1 MSSRWWSTAR
11 SIRIQ
16 TRRDEI
22 LYFSNFK
29 SRNGSNMI
37 FFRIHMDP
45 LDHWS
50 VKPHTTCLN
59 FLSILTKQCTILNT
73 THCNLSIPLD
83 QTHPFLKGFYS
94 KRFRLYSAALFSNCK
109 LLNPEKIIIIMVV
122 TTISIKSVSF
132 CSFLPNAKEL
142 GREISEWWSE
152 KYDNSYGT
160 KIAITLKKMKKERTR
175 LL

>member
-11 SIRIQ
+11 SIRIL

-73 THCNLSIPLD
+73 THWYLNIPLD
-83 QTHPFLKGFYS
+83 QTHPFLKGFYYRVDPLTSHFEFTLQFQFS
-94 KRFRLYSAALFSNCK
+94 KAVYWPCIQMIALIFSD
-109 LLNPEKIIIIMVV
+109 
-122 TTISIKSVSF
+122 
-132 CSFLPNAKEL
+132 
-142 GREISEWWSE
+142 R
-152 KYDNSYGT
+152 
-160 KIAITLKKMKKERTR
+160 
-175 LL
+175 

>member
-11 SIRIQ
+11 SIRIL

-37 FFRIHMDP
+37 LFRIHMDP

-73 THCNLSIPLD
+73 THWYLNIPLD
-83 QTHPFLKGFYS
+83 QTHPFLKGFYLYHQLKVS
-94 KRFRLYSAALFSNCK
+94 ICVNEPRLVQYFSA
-109 LLNPEKIIIIMVV
+109 PELSTDKHAV
-122 TTISIKSVSF
+122 TILDTGLWML
-132 CSFLPNAKEL
+132 CS
-142 GREISEWWSE
+142 W
-152 KYDNSYGT
+152 
-160 KIAITLKKMKKERTR
+160 
-175 LL
+175 